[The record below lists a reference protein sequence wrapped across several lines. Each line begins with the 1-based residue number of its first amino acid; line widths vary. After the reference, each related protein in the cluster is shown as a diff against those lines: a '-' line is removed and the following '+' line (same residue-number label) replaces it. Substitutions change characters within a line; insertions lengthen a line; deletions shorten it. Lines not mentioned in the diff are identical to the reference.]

1 MTVSGEELAIP
12 INEVEKTDTEKVGGK
27 SANLGELEDLGVPVL
42 PGFTTTSAA
51 YDEFLEEASIKDE
64 IREILETEGEKV
76 SDLQENGQ
84 QIRELIRK
92 SKLPERVREK
102 ISERYKELSEVS
114 GVEEP
119 RVAVRS
125 SATAEDLPDASF
137 AGQQD
142 TYLNVSGLEK
152 LLKAVKKCYASLF
165 TDRAISY
172 REDKGF
178 SHLDVKLSCV
188 IQKMADAEAS
198 GVMFTCDPDSG
209 FEGVVTIEA
218 SYGLGEFIVSGE
230 VNPDTYTVFKE
241 TEGIIE
247 KELGDKSKQMRYR
260 DGENRV
266 EGVLDEKRESPALSD
281 RQIRKLTRY
290 AKEVEEHYGQSMDI
304 EWVYDEKLERIFILQ
319 ARPETVHSSGDENTI
334 RNYSLEEEGE
344 LLLEGAG
351 IGDKIGIG
359 EVKKLQSPEEMQNF
373 SEGDV
378 LVTER
383 TDPDW
388 EPIMKK
394 ASAIVTD
401 RGGKTS
407 HAAIVSRE
415 MGVPAVI
422 GAGDATE
429 RLEDKQKIT
438 VDCVNGGRVL
448 EGELEYSV
456 TERELEEVPE
466 TETDVMLILGNPS
479 NAFNFADLPVD
490 GVGLA
495 REEFIISSHVGEHP
509 LKLIEQGEEEKFVE
523 ALRSGIGKIA
533 AAFHPGE
540 VIVRLSDFK
549 SDEYRNL
556 EGGERFE
563 AEESNP
569 MLGFRGASRYYDEK
583 FSRAFELECE
593 AIKQVKDEI
602 GLENVVV
609 MVPFCR
615 TPEEAEQVKKILVE
629 NGLKDTDF
637 YVMAEVPSNVLL
649 ADEFGEM
656 FDGFS
661 IGTNDLTQLTLGV
674 DRNAEK
680 LDYLFQE
687 DHRAVKRG
695 VKHLIRQA
703 EETNSKIGIC
713 GDAPSTVEGY
723 AEFLVEEG
731 IDSISVSPDVALET
745 ILKVAEAEKQ
755 IEVDKGCKT
764 AMVDEEAF

>member
-1 MTVSGEELAIP
+1 MSPLEADLAIP
-12 INEVEKTDTEKVGGK
+12 LNDLDQNDTEKVGGK
-27 SANLGELEDLGVPVL
+27 SANLGELENLGVPVL
-42 PGFTTTSAA
+42 PGLTTTSAA
-51 YDEFLEEASIKDE
+51 YDRFLKEAGIEDE
-64 IREILETEGEKV
+64 IRKILEKEGEEV
-76 SDLQENGQ
+76 SHLQEKGEK
-84 QIRELIRK
+84 IRELIRNAE
-92 SKLPERVREK
+92 LPENLKEK
-102 ISERYKELSEVS
+102 IRERYEKLAEVS

-142 TYLNVSGLEK
+142 TYLNVSGFENVLE
-152 LLKAVKKCYASLF
+152 AVKKCYTSLF

-172 REDKGF
+172 REDKDF

-188 IQKMADAEAS
+188 VQKMADAEAS

-230 VNPDTYTVFKE
+230 VNPDTYTVFKK

-247 KELGDKSKQMRYR
+247 KEIGEKSKQMRYR

-266 EGVLDEKRESPALSD
+266 EGVLDDKRGKTAISD
-281 RQIRKLTRY
+281 SKIRKLTRY
-290 AKEVEEHYGQSMDI
+290 AKEIEEHYGQPMDI
-304 EWVYDEKLERIFILQ
+304 EWVYDEKLDRIYILQ
-319 ARPETVHSSGDENTI
+319 ARPETVHSSEDKNTI

-344 LLLEGAG
+344 ILLEGVG
-351 IGDKIGIG
+351 IGDRIGSG
-359 EVKKLQSPEEMQNF
+359 EVKKLDSLDEMGNF

-422 GAGDATE
+422 GAGEATE
-429 RLEDKQKIT
+429 KLDEGQGVT
-438 VDCVNGGRVL
+438 VDCVNGGKIL

-456 TERELEEVPE
+456 SERKIDEIPE

-479 NAFNFADLPVD
+479 KAFNFADLPVD

-495 REEFIISSHVGEHP
+495 REEFIISSHVGDHP
-509 LKLIEQGEEEKFVE
+509 LELIERGEEEKFVE

-556 EGGERFE
+556 EGGEKFE
-563 AEESNP
+563 SEESNP

-583 FSRAFELECE
+583 FSRAFELECQ

-615 TPEEAEQVKKILVE
+615 TPEEAEQVKSILQD
-629 NGLKDTDF
+629 NGLQDTDC

-687 DHRAVKRG
+687 DHKAVKRG
-695 VKHLIRQA
+695 VKHLIEQA
-703 EETNSKIGIC
+703 EATDSKIGIC

-723 AEFLVEEG
+723 AEFLVQEG

-745 ILKVAEAEKQ
+745 ILKVAEAEEDLEAAKPGQ
-755 IEVDKGCKT
+755 EVSRWLSLR
-764 AMVDEEAF
+764 

>member
-1 MTVSGEELAIP
+1 MTAVDEDFAIP
-12 INEVEKTDTEKVGGK
+12 LKELDKNDTEKVGGK
-27 SANLGELEDLGVPVL
+27 SANLGELENLGVPVL
-42 PGFTTTSAA
+42 PGFTTTSTA
-51 YDEFLEEASIKDE
+51 YDRFLEEAGIEDE
-64 IREILETEGEKV
+64 IQEILGTEGEEI
-76 SDLQENGQ
+76 SDLQERGE
-84 QIRELIRK
+84 QIRALIRN
-92 SKLPERVREK
+92 SGLPEKLREK
-102 ISERYKELSEVS
+102 ISERYRELAEVS

-142 TYLNVSGLEK
+142 TYLNVSGLEEV
-152 LLKAVKKCYASLF
+152 LEAVKKCYASLF

-172 REDKGF
+172 REDKDF

-188 IQKMADAEAS
+188 VQKMADAEAS

-209 FEGVVTIEA
+209 FEEVVTIEA

-247 KELGDKSKQMRYR
+247 KEIGEKSRQMRYR
-260 DGENRV
+260 DGENLV
-266 EGVLDEKRESPALSD
+266 EGVLDEKRGKTAIRD
-281 RQIRKLTRY
+281 KKIRKLTRY
-290 AKEVEEHYGQSMDI
+290 AKKIEEHYGQPMDI
-304 EWVYDEKLERIFILQ
+304 EWVYDEKLDRIFILQ
-319 ARPETVHSSGDENTI
+319 ARPETVHSSGDENVI

-344 LLLEGAG
+344 KILEGAG
-351 IGDKIGIG
+351 IGDKIDSG
-359 EVKKLQSPEEMQNF
+359 EVKKLQSPDEMDKFEEGN
-373 SEGDV
+373 V
-378 LVTER
+378 LVTGR

-422 GAGDATE
+422 GAGEATE
-429 RLEDKQKIT
+429 KLEDGQEIT
-438 VDCVNGGRVL
+438 VDCVNGGRIL
-448 EGELEYSV
+448 QGELDYSV
-456 TERELEEVPE
+456 SEREIDEIPE
-466 TETDVMLILGNPS
+466 TETDIMLILGNPS
-479 NAFNFADLPVD
+479 NAFSFADLPVD

-495 REEFIISSHVGEHP
+495 REEFIISSHVGDHP
-509 LKLIEQGEEEKFVE
+509 LELIERGEEEKFVE
-523 ALRSGIGKIA
+523 ALRSGIGKIG

-556 EGGERFE
+556 EGGEKFE
-563 AEESNP
+563 SEESNP
-569 MLGFRGASRYYDEK
+569 MLGFRGASRYYDES
-583 FSRAFELECE
+583 FSHAFELECR
-593 AIKQVKDEI
+593 AIKQVKEEI
-602 GLENVVV
+602 GLENIVV

-615 TPEEAEQVKKILVE
+615 TPEEAEEVKKILQD
-629 NGLKDTDF
+629 NGLQDTDF

-661 IGTNDLTQLTLGV
+661 VGTNDLTQLTLGV

-695 VKHLIRQA
+695 VKHLIDQA
-703 EETNSKIGIC
+703 EATDSKIGIC

-745 ILKVAEAEKQ
+745 ILKVAEAEKDLETAKTGQ
-755 IEVDKGCKT
+755 EVSQ
-764 AMVDEEAF
+764 ELSL

>member
-1 MTVSGEELAIP
+1 MTAVDEDLAIP
-12 INEVEKTDTEKVGGK
+12 LNELGKTDTEKVGGK

-51 YDEFLEEASIKDE
+51 YDEFLEEAGIEDE
-64 IREILETEGEKV
+64 IREILESEGEEV
-76 SDLQENGQ
+76 SHLQEKGE
-84 QIRELIRK
+84 QIRALIK
-92 SKLPERVREK
+92 NSELPEELREK
-102 ISERYKELSEVS
+102 ISERYEKLAEVS
-114 GVEEP
+114 GVDEP

-142 TYLNVSGLEK
+142 TYLNVSGLKDVLE
-152 LLKAVKKCYASLF
+152 AVKKCYASLF

-172 REDKGF
+172 REDKDF

-188 IQKMADAEAS
+188 VQKMADAEAS

-260 DGENRV
+260 DGENSV
-266 EGVLDEKRESPALSD
+266 EGVLDEKREKPALSD
-281 RQIRKLTRY
+281 SQIRKLTSY
-290 AKEVEEHYGQSMDI
+290 AKEVEKHYGHPMDI
-304 EWVYDEKLERIFILQ
+304 EWVYDEKLERIFIVQ

-344 LLLEGAG
+344 KILEGAG
-351 IGDKIGIG
+351 IGDRIGSG
-359 EVKKLQSPEEMQNF
+359 EVKKLESPDEMENF

-422 GAGDATE
+422 GAGEATE
-429 RLEDKQKIT
+429 KLEEGQKVT
-438 VDCVNGGRVL
+438 VDCVNGGRIL
-448 EGELEYSV
+448 EGELDYSV
-456 TERELEEVPE
+456 SERKIEKIPE

-479 NAFNFADLPVD
+479 NAFSFADLPVD

-495 REEFIISSHVGEHP
+495 REEFIISSHVGDHP
-509 LKLIEQGEEEKFVE
+509 LELIERGEEEKFVE

-556 EGGERFE
+556 VGGEKFE
-563 AEESNP
+563 SEESNP

-583 FSRAFELECE
+583 FSRAFELECQ

-615 TPEEAEQVKKILVE
+615 TPEEAEEVKKILQE
-629 NGLKDTDF
+629 NGLEDTDF

-703 EETNSKIGIC
+703 EETDSKIGIC

-731 IDSISVSPDVALET
+731 IDSISVSPDVVLET
-745 ILKVAEAEKQ
+745 ILKVSEAEEKVEKAAMK
-755 IEVDKGCKT
+755 EVSRSLSL
-764 AMVDEEAF
+764 